1 MWVILNKAG
10 AGREPHGV
18 TYDSRH
24 RWNRSVHGSEDFT
37 VSSLRELVTAV

>member
-10 AGREPHGV
+10 AGGEPHV
-18 TYDSRH
+18 ATYDSRH
-24 RWNRSVHGSEDFT
+24 RWNRSMHGSEDFT